1 MAKIARIYLDTAAA
15 TPLDGRVKRAMLSY
29 LGSHF
34 GNPSSLH
41 AEGVAAARAVQTAR
55 QRAAAVLGVQPDEII
70 FTSGG
75 TESNNLALTAAAG
88 GEIIIS
94 AIEHASV
101 VAAAPAAIVV
111 PVDARGVIDL
121 KKFKSSLTPQAK
133 LVSVIYANNEIGT
146 IQPLAEI
153 AKIIRAHRK
162 IHQTAFPYL
171 HTDACQATRFLE
183 LFVPRLGVD
192 LLTLNA
198 AKIYG
203 PKGVGLLYVKRGVK
217 LLPLQQGGGQEA
229 GRRAGT
235 ENVAGIIGLAT
246 ALELAAASR
255 QTEAKRLDPLR
266 NYFITEL
273 QKIPGLKINGTGP
286 NQLPHLVNVTVPG
299 ILAEQMVIELDAR
312 GIALSTGSACAIAS
326 HDESYVIM
334 ALGRSKKEAE
344 QSVRFSF
351 DRTTTRTEL
360 KYVLKM
366 IKEVIKKYQ
375 TII

>member
-1 MAKIARIYLDTAAA
+1 MAKMTRIYLDTAAA
-15 TPLDGRVKRAMLSY
+15 TPLDGRVKRAMLPY
-29 LGSHF
+29 LDSRF

-41 AEGVAAARAVQTAR
+41 AEGVAAARWVQTAR
-55 QRAAAVLGVQPDEII
+55 QQAAAVLGVQPDEII

-88 GEIIIS
+88 GEIVIS
-94 AIEHASV
+94 AIEHASIK
-101 VAAAPAAIVV
+101 VACPMAVLV

-121 KKFKSSLTPQAK
+121 KKFKASLTSQTK

-183 LFVPRLGVD
+183 LFIPRLGVD

-217 LLPLQQGGGQEA
+217 LLPLQQGGGQED

-235 ENVAGIIGLAT
+235 ENVAGIVGLAT
-246 ALELAAASR
+246 ALELAASER
-255 QTEAKRLDPLR
+255 RTQSQKLSTLR
-266 NYFITEL
+266 NYFIAEL

-286 NQLPHLVNVTVPG
+286 EQLPHLVNVTVPNL
-299 ILAEQMVIELDAR
+299 LAEQLVIELDAR

-351 DRTTTRTEL
+351 DRHTTKMEL

>member
-1 MAKIARIYLDTAAA
+1 MTRIYLDTAAA
-15 TPLDGRVKRAMLSY
+15 TPLDGRVKRAMLPY
-29 LGSHF
+29 LDSRF

-41 AEGVAAARAVQTAR
+41 AEGVAAARWVQTAR
-55 QRAAAVLGVQPDEII
+55 QQAAAVLGVQPDEII

-88 GEIIIS
+88 GEIVIS
-94 AIEHASV
+94 AIEHASIK
-101 VAAAPAAIVV
+101 VACPMAVLV

-121 KKFKSSLTPQAK
+121 KKFKASLTSQTK

-217 LLPLQQGGGQEA
+217 LLPLQQGGGQED

-235 ENVAGIIGLAT
+235 ENVAGIVGLAT
-246 ALELAAASR
+246 ALELAASER
-255 QTEAKRLDPLR
+255 RTQSQKLSTLR
-266 NYFITEL
+266 NYFIAEL

-286 NQLPHLVNVTVPG
+286 EQLPHLVNVTVPNL
-299 ILAEQMVIELDAR
+299 LAEQLVIELDAR

-351 DRTTTRTEL
+351 DRHTTKMEL

>member
-1 MAKIARIYLDTAAA
+1 MAKMTRIYLDTAAA
-15 TPLDGRVKRAMLSY
+15 TPLDGRVKRAMLPY
-29 LGSHF
+29 LDSRF

-41 AEGVAAARAVQTAR
+41 AEGVAAARWVQTAR
-55 QRAAAVLGVQPDEII
+55 QQAAAVLGVQPDEII

-88 GEIIIS
+88 GEIVIS
-94 AIEHASV
+94 AIEHASIK
-101 VAAAPAAIVV
+101 VACPMAVLV

-121 KKFKSSLTPQAK
+121 KKFKASLTSQTK

-217 LLPLQQGGGQEA
+217 LLPLQQGGGQED

-235 ENVAGIIGLAT
+235 ENVAGIVGLAT
-246 ALELAAASR
+246 ALELAASER
-255 QTEAKRLDPLR
+255 RTQSQKLSTLR
-266 NYFITEL
+266 NYFIAEL

-286 NQLPHLVNVTVPG
+286 EQLPHLVNVTVPNL
-299 ILAEQMVIELDAR
+299 LAEQLVIELDAR

-351 DRTTTRTEL
+351 DRHTTKMEL